1 MQELIAMKEIC
12 MSLGVAE
19 INELDAFL
27 ISDDTPEECMGISTL
42 DGFLTGVIIGPD
54 TIPPSR

>member
-1 MQELIAMKEIC
+1 